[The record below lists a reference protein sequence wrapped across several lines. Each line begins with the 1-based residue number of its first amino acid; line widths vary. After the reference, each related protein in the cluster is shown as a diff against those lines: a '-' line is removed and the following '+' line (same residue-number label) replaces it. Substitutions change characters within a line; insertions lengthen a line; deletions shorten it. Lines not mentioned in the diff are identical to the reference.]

1 MNREIPAIEPVAGL
15 RLAADP
21 GIMPR
26 RDAVPGHNV
35 PAPPQPPIDKTAL
48 EARIEEINEELV
60 GLHKRI
66 EYSFHDRPDA
76 CIVTV
81 IDTRTGEVIRQ
92 IPSEKLLDMAS
103 AIWERFG
110 LWVDEER

>member
-1 MNREIPAIEPVAGL
+1 MNREIYAIEPVARL
-15 RLAADP
+15 RLVADP
-21 GIMPR
+21 GVAPR
-26 RDAVPGHNV
+26 RDAVPRQNV
-35 PAPPQPPIDKTAL
+35 PAPPRPLTDKTAL
-48 EARIEEINEELV
+48 EARIEEINRELA
-60 GLHKRI
+60 GQHKRI

-110 LWVDEER
+110 LWVNEER